1 MARRPDED
9 IDVQL
14 IEELLFTP
22 RGLQLQRFTQTE
34 TLAGKTPD
42 FRVFQLGN
50 LVAFCEAKSP
60 RDDWLD
66 DQLDVAA
73 PMQLVGGLRNDPTFN
88 RIARHV
94 EKAASQFDAVNPGR
108 MLPNILVFVNHDK
121 ASSYS
126 DLRETLTGMFHA
138 EGGERFPT
146 MTHISEGRLGEIKR
160 RIDLYTWIDARTKRI
175 QGHVFGEGL
184 PEHVK
189 AICYLLGLDASKI
202 KH

>member
-1 MARRPDED
+1 MARTPDENRD
-9 IDVQL
+9 LEL
-14 IEELLFTP
+14 IEELLFAP
-22 RGLQLQRFTQTE
+22 RGLQLQRFTQAE

-66 DQLDVAA
+66 NKLDVAT
-73 PMQLVGGLRNDPTFN
+73 PLQLVGGLRNDPTFN

-94 EKAASQFDAVNPGR
+94 EKAAIQFDAVNPAR
-108 MLPNILVFVNHDK
+108 TLPNILVFVNHDK
-121 ASSYS
+121 ASSYN

-138 EGGERFPT
+138 AGGERFPT
-146 MTHISEGRLGEIKR
+146 MTHISEGRLGDIKR
-160 RIDLYTWIDARTKRI
+160 RVDLYAWIDARTKRV
-175 QGHVFGEGL
+175 QGYVFGEAS
-184 PEHVK
+184 PEHMR
-189 AICYLLGLDASKI
+189 AICDLLKLDATKI

>member
-9 IDVQL
+9 RDLEV
-14 IEELLFTP
+14 IEDLLFAP
-22 RGLQLQRFTQTE
+22 RGLQLQRFTQAE

-42 FRVFQLGN
+42 FRAFKAEN

-60 RDDWLD
+60 PDDWLD

-108 MLPNILVFVNHDK
+108 TLPNILVFVNHDK
-121 ASSYS
+121 ASSYN

-138 EGGERFPT
+138 DGGERFPT

-160 RIDLYTWIDARTKRI
+160 RIDLYGWIDARTKRI
-175 QGHVFGEGL
+175 QGYVFGEAS

-189 AICYLLGLDASKI
+189 AICDLLGLEASKI